1 MIHCWLLN
9 EIDGLVWMN
18 KISIGW
24 TEWKQQRD
32 YRSKSDESSD
42 MDDDYDP
49 DDDEQG
55 GTTTTEPDP
64 TDSSRD
70 EVGEVR
76 KMSSRDTFWLRLW
89 RIVVT
94 SVLLLTALAVTFTR
108 YTLLQQQEE
117 ANFHTAVSFCCHL
130 NHPWNDDTYI
140 CVCVHVYSLHLILLT
155 LHHQQQHSPSLFT

>member
-130 NHPWNDDTYI
+130 NHPWNDDWY
-140 CVCVHVYSLHLILLT
+140 VCVYIHSICIHSLSIINNNNT
-155 LHHQQQHSPSLFT
+155 LPSLFT

>member
-1 MIHCWLLN
+1 MEEVNDLN
-9 EIDGLVWMN
+9 HHHSCDG
-18 KISIGW
+18 
-24 TEWKQQRD
+24 D
-32 YRSKSDESSD
+32 YRSKSDESSY
-42 MDDDYDP
+42 MDDDDDLNDEYEPD

-76 KMSSRDTFWLRLW
+76 KMSSRDTFRLRLW

-94 SVLLLTALAVTFTR
+94 SVLLLTALAVTFTT

-117 ANFHTAVSFCCHL
+117 ANFHTAVSFCCH
-130 NHPWNDDTYI
+130 
-140 CVCVHVYSLHLILLT
+140 
-155 LHHQQQHSPSLFT
+155 